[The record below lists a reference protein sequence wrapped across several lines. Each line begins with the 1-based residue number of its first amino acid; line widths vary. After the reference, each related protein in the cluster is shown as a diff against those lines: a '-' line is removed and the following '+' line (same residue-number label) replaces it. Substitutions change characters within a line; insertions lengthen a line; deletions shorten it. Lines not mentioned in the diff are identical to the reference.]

1 MKITYENEWERTA
14 VHVDMEMPY
23 EEDYQMRML
32 SHNNICSLLKVTGS
46 GRDGQ
51 SRYTFYPGDAV
62 SMEKRYSRQEMK
74 KEDIERFTIQ
84 FMEMTDTVKNHLL
97 DPDRILLM
105 PELIFIKD
113 RTYRFCYLPVRDQE
127 KKKSLS
133 ASFHE
138 MTEYFVKKLDYHDTE
153 GILLVYRLH
162 KETLKENYDLKK
174 IMEGYRR
181 DEYRK
186 EECGREGHYKEGK
199 AGSERYGG
207 LPDSAV
213 FCTDDEDRKNYEWTS
228 HEKKSHEQKSYERK
242 RPDSESVR
250 EDGTRCGPLR
260 KAVRRIKN
268 GRWGRW
274 DDLIT
279 EIDGQEAEGHL

>member
-1 MKITYENEWERTA
+1 MKITYENEWERA
-14 VHVDMEMPY
+14 AIHVDMEMPY
-23 EEDYQMRML
+23 EEDYQMLML
-32 SHNNICSLLKVTGS
+32 SHNNIGSLLKVTGR

-84 FMEMTDTVKNHLL
+84 FMEMTDSVKDHLL

-113 RTYRFCYLPVRDQE
+113 GTYRFCYLPVRGQE

-138 MTEYFVKKLDYHDTE
+138 ITEYFVKKLDYQDTE

-162 KETLKENYDLKK
+162 KETLRENYDLKK
-174 IMEGYRR
+174 ILEEYRR
-181 DEYRK
+181 DEYHK
-186 EECGREGHYKEGK
+186 EE
-199 AGSERYGG
+199 YGG

-213 FCTDDEDRKNYEWTS
+213 FCTDDEGRKSYES
-228 HEKKSHEQKSYERK
+228 KGHERKSHESKSYEQK
-242 RPDSESVR
+242 TPDSEIIR
-250 EDGTRCGPLR
+250 EDVPHYGPLG
-260 KAVRRIKN
+260 KAIRRIKE